1 MSDDL
6 YQQAIIDLA
15 KRSRGQPRLDD
26 PDRTATVDN
35 PLCGDRIT
43 LDLALDGETVTGV
56 GHKTRGC
63 LLCEASACLIVEHAP
78 GETIDTLAAQGT
90 LLIQSFV
97 DQEQDLAT
105 LWPGLDTLAPARRY
119 RSRLDCVTLPFQ
131 ALKKA
136 LEAKED
142 RED

>member
-15 KRSRGQPRLDD
+15 KRSREQARLEQ
-26 PDRTATVDN
+26 PDRTATIDN

-43 LDLALDGETVTGV
+43 LDLALDGEVVAGV

-63 LLCEASACLIVEHAP
+63 LLCEASACLITEHAT
-78 GETIDTLAAQGT
+78 GETVTALQARTEVLTRCFADADQALA
-90 LLIQSFV
+90 
-97 DQEQDLAT
+97 E

-119 RSRLDCVTLPFQ
+119 KSRLECVTLPFQ
-131 ALKKA
+131 ALAAAIKG
-136 LEAKED
+136 D
-142 RED
+142 GQS

>member
-15 KRSRGQPRLDD
+15 KRARTQPRLDA
-26 PDRTATVDN
+26 PDLTATVDN

-43 LDLALDGETVTGV
+43 LDLALDGETIAQV

-63 LLCEASACLIVEHAP
+63 LLCEASACLIVDHAP
-78 GETIDTLAAQGT
+78 GETLDGLDARAGALVDRFKEADQALA
-90 LLIQSFV
+90 
-97 DQEQDLAT
+97 E

-119 RSRLDCVTLPFQ
+119 KSRLDCVTLPFQ

-136 LEAKED
+136 LKGEG
-142 RED
+142 

>member
-15 KRSRGQPRLDD
+15 KRSRGQPRLDQA
-26 PDRTATVDN
+26 DRTATVDN

-43 LDLALDGETVTGV
+43 LDLALDGETVTSV

-78 GETIDTLAAQGT
+78 GETIDRLQAKGT
-90 LLIQSFV
+90 RLIQSFV
-97 DQEQDLAT
+97 DREQELAE

-119 RSRLDCVTLPFQ
+119 KSRLECVTLPFQ
-131 ALKKA
+131 ALSKA
-136 LEAKED
+136 LETEG
-142 RED
+142 

>member
-1 MSDDL
+1 MSEDL
-6 YQQAIIDLA
+6 YQQVIIALA
-15 KRSRGQPRLDD
+15 KRSRTQPRLDH

-43 LDLALDGETVTGV
+43 LDLALDGEMVVRV

-78 GETIDTLAAQGT
+78 GKMLEALEAKAGT
-90 LLIQSFV
+90 LVSSFKNP
-97 DQEQDLAT
+97 DQDLAE
-105 LWPGLDTLAPARRY
+105 LWTDLECLAPARHY
-119 RSRLDCVTLPFQ
+119 KSRLDCVTLPFQ

-136 LEAKED
+136 LKRD
-142 RED
+142 V